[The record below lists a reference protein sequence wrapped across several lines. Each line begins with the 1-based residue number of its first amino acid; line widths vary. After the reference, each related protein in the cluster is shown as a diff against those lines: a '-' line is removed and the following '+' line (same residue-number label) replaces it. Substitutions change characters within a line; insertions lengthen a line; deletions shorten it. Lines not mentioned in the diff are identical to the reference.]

1 VILTNGPGEVAA
13 WVKPVVTALRQHTNK
28 HFSDIRISVVLAPC
42 PHASGGELQL
52 LQTFDEIDRCQ
63 GPEGFWQLLLLGR
76 SLQNWDWRKQGLCI
90 FLGGDQFNA
99 LVLGYRLG
107 YRTLVYTEDAV
118 RWPGFVQEVL
128 YSTLFTSDAAV
139 AFGHFKSWGKPCNLK
154 LAFFHGKSFPHM
166 LCSNAATCASLLCM
180 PFLLL
185 VTIML
190 CSLLSL
196 SSSVAAS
203 ALNPMTAVSAVL

>member
-118 RWPGFVQEVL
+118 RWPGFVQLL
-128 YSTLFTSDAAV
+128 YSTLLTSDVAV
-139 AFGHFKSWGKPCNLK
+139 
-154 LAFFHGKSFPHM
+154 FF
-166 LCSNAATCASLLCM
+166 
-180 PFLLL
+180 
-185 VTIML
+185 
-190 CSLLSL
+190 
-196 SSSVAAS
+196 
-203 ALNPMTAVSAVL
+203 